1 MHTELLK
8 VTGMT
13 CGGCSSKVTHV
24 LQAID
29 GVSAVVVSLSAGEV
43 TVQYDERRT
52 SLDHLKSAVMDA
64 GYGVGPI
71 NSALSQSKVAAAPN
85 AHSV

>member
-13 CGGCSSKVTHV
+13 CGGCTGNVTHA

-29 GVSAVVVSLSAGEV
+29 GVSAVMVSLSAGEA

-52 SLDHLKSAVMDA
+52 SLDHLKSAVTGA
-64 GYGVGPI
+64 GYGVGTP
-71 NSALSQSKVAAAPN
+71 NAAVSQSD
-85 AHSV
+85 SGCCG